1 MLNKTASLIM
11 DLDHSSKHIYLATHS
26 PKLLSMINVPLKN
39 IGVIND
45 SSHKVKSLNF
55 ESAIKELNLKLPI
68 SNFCNYEKAF
78 YDETQIEHHIKE
90 MCYRNFLE
98 ALFAKKIYFCEG
110 LNDRSFLNKYLQDNN
125 LFYDDYFIFPTFGK
139 HLMPLFAI
147 LFKNLGGYNISLLFD
162 TDNIMKDSKI
172 NKVLQ
177 SLNLHYYN
185 FSPNIEK
192 ELKYLGKK
200 SDVVGFVDFLSN
212 NGNLPQS
219 KYNL

>member
-1 MLNKTASLIM
+1 
-11 DLDHSSKHIYLATHS
+11 
-26 PKLLSMINVPLKN
+26 
-39 IGVIND
+39 
-45 SSHKVKSLNF
+45 
-55 ESAIKELNLKLPI
+55 
-68 SNFCNYEKAF
+68 
-78 YDETQIEHHIKE
+78 
-90 MCYRNFLE
+90 
-98 ALFAKKIYFCEG
+98 
-110 LNDRSFLNKYLQDNN
+110 
-125 LFYDDYFIFPTFGK
+125 
-139 HLMPLFAI
+139 MPLFAI